1 MKLFLGNKWDFE
13 RRMIDWVPVVLKRFV
28 GSNQYKIEGD
38 FRELRK
44 GANLYLLKSENKAYY
59 SGYYLRY
66 WLICPIPSLCSR
78 FCGRH

>member
-44 GANLYLLKSENKAYY
+44 GVNLYLLKSENKAYY

-66 WLICPIPSLCSR
+66 WLICLIPSLCSR